1 MISIIYIGNFS
12 RLIRITFGDKIQGD
26 FIIKKL
32 PFIIYDYDEM
42 KRHCSEV
49 CAKVNYEYVDEHLYL
64 AFIKKWRK
72 RLQEYNQLQYV
83 LKSTDDSRRT
93 PYVIKSR
100 GYNSEKYI

>member
-1 MISIIYIGNFS
+1 MNNIFYIGNFS

-42 KRHCSEV
+42 KRQCSDV
-49 CAKVNYEYVDEHLYL
+49 CAKLDYEYVDEHLYF
-64 AFIKKWRK
+64 AFIKKWQK
-72 RLQEYNQLQYV
+72 RLREHNQLQYV
-83 LKSTDDSRRT
+83 LKSTSN
-93 PYVIKSR
+93 